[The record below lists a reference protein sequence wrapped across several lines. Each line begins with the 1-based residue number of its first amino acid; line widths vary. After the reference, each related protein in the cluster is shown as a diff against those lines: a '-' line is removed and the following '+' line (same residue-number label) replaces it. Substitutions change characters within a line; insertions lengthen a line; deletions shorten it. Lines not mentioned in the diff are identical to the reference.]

1 MIIHRIRQINKCP
14 QTEFGYHVKMGFREN
29 LKEELI
35 YQDIQ
40 IKELAQKT
48 GISKNTIS
56 NYLTINGNLPNIE
69 SAVKIAQALGVSVE
83 FLVTGLDRNSKPKKP
98 QSAKMKKIDDVFQ
111 RLDEF
116 DCSIVI
122 DLAEKLSKRKSKK

>member
-1 MIIHRIRQINKCP
+1 MIN
-14 QTEFGYHVKMGFREN
+14 MGFREN

-48 GISKNTIS
+48 GLSKNTIA
-56 NYLTINGNLPNIE
+56 NYLTVNGNLPNIE
-69 SAVKIAQALGVSVE
+69 SAVKIAQTLGVSVE
-83 FLVTGLDRNSKPKKP
+83 FLVTGKETKLKQKKP
-98 QSAKMKKIDDVFQ
+98 QSAKMKKLNDVFQ

>member
-1 MIIHRIRQINKCP
+1 
-14 QTEFGYHVKMGFREN
+14 MGFREN
-29 LKEELI
+29 LKEELN

-48 GISKNTIS
+48 GLSKNTIA
-56 NYLTINGNLPNIE
+56 NYLTVNGNLPNIE

-83 FLVTGLDRNSKPKKP
+83 FLVTGKEAKLKPRKP
-98 QSAKMKKIDDVFQ
+98 QSAKMKKINDVFQ

-116 DCSIVI
+116 DCSAVLA
-122 DLAEKLSKRKSKK
+122 LAEKLSQRKTKK

>member
-1 MIIHRIRQINKCP
+1 
-14 QTEFGYHVKMGFREN
+14 MGFREN
-29 LKEELI
+29 LKEELH

-48 GISKNTIS
+48 GLSKNTIA
-56 NYLTINGNLPNIE
+56 NYLTVNGNLPNIE

-83 FLVTGLDRNSKPKKP
+83 FLVTGKEMDVNPKKT
-98 QSAKMKKIDDVFQ
+98 QSAKMKRIQDVFQ

-116 DCSIVI
+116 DCSVVL
-122 DLAEKLSKRKSKK
+122 DLAERLSQRKTKT